1 VDNNWLDHNAGDNSE
16 QLFMAFSNTAT
27 SAPYAMTAAE
37 ITTNSLGV
45 DEEAVWHLYNTNG
58 HTSDE
63 FKADPSLWELVNEG
77 TDTGSA
83 NSQSTFIVDGGV
95 DSVTGDPIT
104 FDAIVLEAGNGD
116 AYRVFDVTTFTTD
129 SGANTSISYYN
140 GTSVTVSD
148 ADGDNNFVS
157 PAFEITFDADGNISG
172 TSSHEIIAG
181 SSGSDFIN
189 GGEGNDVISGGD
201 GNDMLDGGLGD
212 DHLTGGSGADT
223 FKVAQGNDTITDY
236 SQTDGDVVD
245 IGHVYEPGDHLE
257 VSANPDG
264 TANLSILD
272 SSNNLLGSVS
282 FDTIDFVDLDATPD
296 VDINGDG
303 DMNQLDSL
311 LGQVDVDDGI
321 A

>member
-1 VDNNWLDHNAGDNSE
+1 
-16 QLFMAFSNTAT
+16 M
-27 SAPYAMTAAE
+27 
-37 ITTNSLGV
+37 
-45 DEEAVWHLYNTNG
+45 
-58 HTSDE
+58 
-63 FKADPSLWELVNEG
+63 
-77 TDTGSA
+77 
-83 NSQSTFIVDGGV
+83 
-95 DSVTGDPIT
+95 
-104 FDAIVLEAGNGD
+104 
-116 AYRVFDVTTFTTD
+116 
-129 SGANTSISYYN
+129 
-140 GTSVTVSD
+140 
-148 ADGDNNFVS
+148 
-157 PAFEITFDADGNISG
+157 
-172 TSSHEIIAG
+172 
-181 SSGSDFIN
+181 
-189 GGEGNDVISGGD
+189 
-201 GNDMLDGGLGD
+201 
-212 DHLTGGSGADT
+212 
-223 FKVAQGNDTITDY
+223 AQGNDTITDY